1 MRKRTR
7 RGRVPTQALGS
18 YGDRPLQSPSTE
30 AWQRANYLAMKPD
43 VPYLGVRLV
52 RDIPS
57 ASLLLIH

>member
-1 MRKRTR
+1 MFWKAT
-7 RGRVPTQALGS
+7 GKLWGQPPS
-18 YGDRPLQSPSTE
+18 KPLQSPAIA

-57 ASLLLIH
+57 AILLLIH

>member
-1 MRKRTR
+1 MDEI
-7 RGRVPTQALGS
+7 RVRLA
-18 YGDRPLQSPSTE
+18 PSTE

-57 ASLLLIH
+57 AILLLVH